1 MVALIMIE
9 DLETYWS
16 AELGEPV
23 EILTNHWANI
33 PVEFSAYIS
42 GRHVVS
48 CSSLEKVEDW
58 MARYSMVREQV

>member
-1 MVALIMIE
+1 MVE
-9 DLETYWS
+9 DCETYWT

-23 EILTNHWANI
+23 SISCVEWANI

-48 CSSLEKVEDW
+48 CSSLEKVEQW
-58 MARYSMVREQV
+58 LERYVMVREQA

>member
-1 MVALIMIE
+1 MIE
-9 DLETYWS
+9 DVETFWS

-23 EILTNHWANI
+23 AISTTEWAQV

-48 CSSLEKVEDW
+48 CSSLEKVEQW
-58 MARYSMVREQV
+58 LERYVMVRGSNG